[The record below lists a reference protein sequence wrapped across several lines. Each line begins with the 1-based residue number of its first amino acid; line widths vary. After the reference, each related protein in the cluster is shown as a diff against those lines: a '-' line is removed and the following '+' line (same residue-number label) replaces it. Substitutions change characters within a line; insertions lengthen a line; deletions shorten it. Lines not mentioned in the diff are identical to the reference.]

1 VGPRVSLFACLLALL
16 LSGCATG
23 GREDDA
29 AAVVESFHTALDQD
43 DGTAACGELAEETAA
58 KLEREEEKPCERAIL
73 ELELPRGGSVAY
85 RRVEVRSAVM
95 RLAGGGSDF
104 LDEGP
109 DGWRISAA
117 GCEPTTPKRP
127 YDCELEG

>member
-1 VGPRVSLFACLLALL
+1 
-16 LSGCATG
+16 
-23 GREDDA
+23 
-29 AAVVESFHTALDQD
+29 
-43 DGTAACGELAEETAA
+43 
-58 KLEREEEKPCERAIL
+58 
-73 ELELPRGGSVAY
+73 VAY

-95 RLAGGGSDF
+95 RLAEGGSDF

-117 GCEPTTPKRP
+117 GCEPTTPQQP